1 MQENR
6 QTQMLQKSLCKG
18 FAGFYA
24 GAVDSVFYV
33 DYTAFIK
40 YLYLWNR

>member
-6 QTQMLQKSLCKG
+6 QKQRLQKSLCKG

-24 GAVDSVFYV
+24 SVVDSVIYV
-33 DYTAFIK
+33 DYMAFVK
-40 YLYLWNR
+40 YLCL